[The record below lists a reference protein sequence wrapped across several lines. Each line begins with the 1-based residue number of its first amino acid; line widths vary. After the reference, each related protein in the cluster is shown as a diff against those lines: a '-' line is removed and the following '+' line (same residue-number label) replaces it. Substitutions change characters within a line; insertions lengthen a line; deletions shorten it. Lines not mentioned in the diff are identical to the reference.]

1 MELSHEDSL
10 RLNVLLTQDLQAIRI
25 DESAMI
31 VYALTSK
38 GEAKVQLVPSGRD
51 DRYLRSIR
59 ELFSTH
65 ALGSPGGY
73 PVYLKRWT
81 RMRQTRADSLRG
93 LLLLGEPEA
102 IVAVANAPGLTEE
115 LASCAWWAMPT
126 AQIARRL
133 LENPMVSNSEIG
145 KELAQYLL
153 EFLPFETEAFAI
165 VESVRLVLQPDLISE
180 TQRQG
185 LWSKANRKSAFYMGF
200 LYATPDALPEKA
212 AAHPQWLETQQ
223 CLQEMCDNNNYYAIQ
238 LCRLFSRSGQAFMVV
253 VEMTLKKITDQDVVV
268 ALLNSFDKYFVSF
281 HPDFELKSSTFSE
294 IIERVNSLIESKT
307 DNLLQD
313 LLSKVPQLEPQ
324 IRAMLALACVGEKLV
339 DPIFAQTDAVGSVM
353 RKRLLPLT
361 EPLLE
366 CLHTLR
372 QK

>member
-38 GEAKVQLVPSGRD
+38 GEAKVRLVPSCRD
-51 DRYLRSIR
+51 DRYLRNVR

-102 IVAVANAPGLTEE
+102 IVAVANAPGLTDE
-115 LASCAWWAMPT
+115 LARCAWWAMPT
-126 AQIARRL
+126 ADIARRL
-133 LENPMVSNSEIG
+133 LENPLVSNSDIG
-145 KELAQYLL
+145 KELAHYLL
-153 EFLPFETEAFAI
+153 EFMPFESEAFAI
-165 VESVRLVLQPDLISE
+165 VESVRLVLQPDLIGE
-180 TQRQG
+180 AQLQG
-185 LWSKANRKSAFYMGF
+185 LWSKANRKSAFYVGF
-200 LYATPDALPEKA
+200 LHATPDNLPEES
-212 AAHPQWLETQQ
+212 AAHPLWQETQQ
-223 CLQEMCDNNNYYAIQ
+223 CLQETCDNNNHYAIQ
-238 LCRLFSRSGQAFMVV
+238 LCRLLSRSGQSFMAT
-253 VEMTLKKITDQDVVV
+253 VEMTLKKITDQDVMV

-281 HPDFELKSSTFSE
+281 YPEFELKSSAYSE
-294 IIERVNSLIESKT
+294 IIERVNKLIDSKT
-307 DNLLQD
+307 DALLQD
-313 LLSKVPQLEPQ
+313 VLSKVPQLEPQ
-324 IRAMLALACVGEKLV
+324 VRAMLALACVGEKLV

-366 CLHTLR
+366 CIHTLE
-372 QK
+372 QQ